1 MKEFEEKHPDI
12 AAKYFDLRY
21 EDLSKDL
28 TDYGIGR
35 RYYTKLHC
43 KDCQFRHIDWDQII
57 NDPPRFYSKYF
68 SKQIDAN
75 CLNSPNCYCKLNIKD
90 CYLKIFEL
98 IMNADYNDILK
109 QLKNESLE
117 EESDRLNPHNLSFN
131 TILDCLEILNYGP
144 INAIGIMNKSG
155 LNEKR
160 VKTAIVTMCQL
171 DLAASSSGV
180 NSIKT
185 LISITELGK
194 MVLQS
199 DKRDYLIALLS
210 IRIPHVQS
218 VMMDNS
224 FENAHSVYITQVA
237 NVLMGK

>member
-1 MKEFEEKHPDI
+1 M
-12 AAKYFDLRY
+12 
-21 EDLSKDL
+21 
-28 TDYGIGR
+28 
-35 RYYTKLHC
+35 
-43 KDCQFRHIDWDQII
+43 
-57 NDPPRFYSKYF
+57 
-68 SKQIDAN
+68 
-75 CLNSPNCYCKLNIKD
+75 
-90 CYLKIFEL
+90 L
-98 IMNADYNDILK
+98 IVYNT
-109 QLKNESLE
+109 
-117 EESDRLNPHNLSFN
+117 N